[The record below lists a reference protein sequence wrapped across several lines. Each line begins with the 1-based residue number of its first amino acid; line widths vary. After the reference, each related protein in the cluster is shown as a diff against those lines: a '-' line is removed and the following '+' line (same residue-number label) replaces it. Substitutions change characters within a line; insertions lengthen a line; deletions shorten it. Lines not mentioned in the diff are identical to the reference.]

1 MIPPLSLFASVRAGC
16 ARCAFAAALALLPL
30 TARAGYEEVVN
41 AFTAIRTNTSFPVEG
56 KTFNDVEETFG
67 PRRQPSLSGSYDW
80 HRGIDI
86 DGVGGENI
94 RAVYAAQFE
103 KLDYSASAGNYVVLK
118 HTLPSSVAFGPN
130 PDKAT
135 WTTFYTY
142 YMHLSDDSVTLINN
156 AGWTKGDAIAKDT
169 TIGHLGN
176 SGGSG
181 GETYAMHLHFEL
193 RFGTSNPLENQIA
206 VGGLTAT
213 DAWFDPH
220 LHPMLLFNPNDATLR
235 GASSGTGYAQSLT
248 LLAAG
253 THADGLTFQ
262 YTSSVDELPLLNRF
276 DVQVREIA
284 SGNVV
289 QSHTLDFDQR
299 LGFDASTNALLD
311 TRDLTQPYSAPQY
324 FEDTDTSFESQL
336 VVPTAWLGAYNTSA
350 YAVTVTASDIW
361 LSSTALTVA
370 ASAVPEPATYAALA
384 GALALGCAA
393 GRRKRGG
400 LSRPFAT

>member
-1 MIPPLSLFASVRAGC
+1 MHPSFSSS
-16 ARCAFAAALALLPL
+16 AFGQLRRTLLTFSALLALLPAA
-30 TARAGYEEVVN
+30 ARASYEDIVN
-41 AFTAIRTNTSFPVEG
+41 AFTTIRTNTSFPVEG

-86 DGVGGENI
+86 DGAGGENI
-94 RAVYAAQFE
+94 LAVYDAQFE

-118 HTLPSSVAFGPN
+118 HTLPSSVAFGSN
-130 PDKAT
+130 PDKQT

-142 YMHLSDDSVTLINN
+142 YMHLSADSVTLIND
-156 AGWTKGDAIAKDT
+156 AGWTKGTAITKGT

-206 VGGLTAT
+206 VGGLTST

-220 LHPMLLFNPNDATLR
+220 MHPLLLFNPNDPTLR
-235 GASSGTGYAQSLT
+235 GASSGATYGQSLS

-253 THADGLTFQ
+253 THADGMTFG
-262 YTSSVDELPLLNRF
+262 YTSSLDELPLLNRF

-289 QSHTLDFDQR
+289 LSHTLDFNQR

-324 FEDTDTSFESQL
+324 FEDADTTFSSQL
-336 VVPTAWLGAYNTSA
+336 VVPTSWLGSYNSAAYS
-350 YAVTVTASDIW
+350 VTVTASDIW
-361 LSSTALTVA
+361 LSSTALTVT
-370 ASAVPEPATYAALA
+370 AVPEPSTYAPLA
-384 GALALGCAA
+384 GALALCGAMW
-393 GRRKRGG
+393 RRR
-400 LSRPFAT
+400 SRRVDAR